1 MTERGLIERVQ
12 RGLDACICLPVWI
25 LKEDITQTDF
35 SKKVVWT
42 SEYTGDALIA
52 EVPIF
57 F

>member
-25 LKEDITQTDF
+25 LKEDITKTDF

>member
-1 MTERGLIERVQ
+1 MTERGTIERVQ
-12 RGLDACICLPVWI
+12 RGLYTCICLPAWI

-42 SEYTGDALIA
+42 SEYTGDALIT